1 MPRTTDT
8 AQILSALIL
17 ISRRG
22 VSDARTPDIALSMT
36 AQSIVGYIVDN
47 PGCRAADIARDF
59 RLNRSTVSRQ
69 LGDLVRAGLV
79 SEVEGPGRG
88 RPLELTDAGAQ
99 AYRETIAVLTGAV
112 ADAMRDWSDGDVDR
126 FAHDLARFTARAHTD

>member
-1 MPRTTDT
+1 MPRDTDT
-8 AQILSALIL
+8 AQILSTLIL

-22 VSDARTPDIALSMT
+22 VSDARTAEIALSMT

-79 SEVEGPGRG
+79 DEIESPGRG
-88 RPLELTDAGAQ
+88 RPLALTPAGER
-99 AYRETIAVLTGAV
+99 AYRETIAVLTDAV
-112 ADAMRDWSDGDVDR
+112 AGAMHDWPDGDVDR
-126 FAHDLARFTARAHTD
+126 FARDLARFTAGARAD